1 LKEIDSAVTAF
12 SHVVEMAPSHVGA
25 RMSLAMLHQQQGKHD
40 EALKALSPGK
50 LFIHF
55 LQYFKAPAYTRSL
68 TIKSWQSLIL
78 D

>member
-55 LQYFKAPAYTRSL
+55 LHSPSK
-68 TIKSWQSLIL
+68 LIIY
-78 D
+78 

>member
-1 LKEIDSAVTAF
+1 MITTTTASISKEEILLNKQSINKN
-12 SHVVEMAPSHVGA
+12 VEMAPSHVGA

-55 LQYFKAPAYTRSL
+55 LHSPY
-68 TIKSWQSLIL
+68 
-78 D
+78 